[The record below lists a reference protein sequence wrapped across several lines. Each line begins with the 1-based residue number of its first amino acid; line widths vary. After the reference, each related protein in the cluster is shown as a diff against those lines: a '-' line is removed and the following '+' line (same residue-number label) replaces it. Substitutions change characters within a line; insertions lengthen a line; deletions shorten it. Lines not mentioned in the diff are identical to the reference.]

1 MSDIVINLVFE
12 DSLSGAV
19 LRKLLLNAKQD
30 YAIGFSHNSGGFGW
44 IRKRIEGFNN
54 AAKGMPYLI
63 LTDLDRSECPPSLL
77 REWHIENHNHNL
89 LFNVAV
95 RQVES
100 WILAC
105 RCRFAEFIGIQ
116 ESLIPANVD
125 EIPDA
130 KRFLIDLAK
139 RSRKRELREDIVP
152 KDGSTARIGAD
163 YNGRL
168 IRFIESRWDPN
179 IARKLSPSLRRIME
193 SLDAFQPIFQNRE

>member
-1 MSDIVINLVFE
+1 MSEIVINLVFE
-12 DSLSGAV
+12 DNLSGAV
-19 LRKLLLNAKQD
+19 LRKLLVSSEQG
-30 YAIGFSHNSGGFGW
+30 YTIGLFYNTGGFGW
-44 IRKRIEGFNN
+44 IKRRIEGLNN

-63 LTDLDRSECPPSLL
+63 LTDLDRYECPPILL
-77 REWHIENHNHNL
+77 REWHIENHSHNL

-105 RCRFAEFIGIQ
+105 RRRFAEFIGVQ
-116 ESLIPANVD
+116 ECLIPTAVD

-130 KRFLIDLAK
+130 KRFLIDLAR
-139 RSRKRELREDIVP
+139 RSRKKQLREDIVP

-168 IRFIESRWDPN
+168 TQFVESRWDPN
-179 IARKLSPSLRRIME
+179 IAKKLSPSLCRTME
-193 SLDAFQPIFQNRE
+193 SLDVFQPVLQDPV